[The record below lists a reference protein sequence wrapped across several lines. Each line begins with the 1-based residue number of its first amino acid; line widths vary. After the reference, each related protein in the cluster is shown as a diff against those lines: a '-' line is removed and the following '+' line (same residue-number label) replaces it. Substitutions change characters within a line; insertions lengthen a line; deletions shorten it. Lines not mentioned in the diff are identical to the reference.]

1 MNDHA
6 ETKRAGRGFLTIGAA
21 KLYFV
26 LAAFIVQFGLPRLF
40 QDAADFGLYAHA
52 MAGVAILTNILIAST
67 IQSVSKVVSEAREQA
82 EVAGRRAIQL
92 MAGIGLTLALLA
104 FGLSGALA
112 ELSRDPALKPLIE
125 AASLVIFAYAIYAAL
140 VGRLNGEERFGDQA
154 KLDAGFTTLRT
165 LGILGGAAL
174 GFGAIG
180 AVFGFAIAAILILF
194 LALMKVGWGKRAAP
208 DEGVSYQRFLVFMA
222 PIFLYQGL
230 MNAMLQI
237 DLWVIKPVLID
248 LLSASNGPELAARE
262 ANEIVG
268 HYRGAQNFAFVPY
281 QLVLATTFI
290 VLPMV
295 SRALATGNEA
305 RARETTLVA
314 VRFALI
320 ASAFFAAP
328 IAGAA
333 SPLLALAYPADYG
346 VGDEALRFL
355 LLGIVPFTV
364 FVVAATILNAA
375 NRPRISALLAFIG
388 VSSIIV
394 LNLTLVGASGG
405 LELPALRSAAIATG
419 SGMGLAFILS
429 LGALRLRFGP
439 LRILPRLLRVGV
451 ASALAFLAS
460 AQLAALMTPRSPFF
474 GAPLALAGGALVF
487 LIALF
492 LTAEL
497 GKSELNALRN
507 MLTRRSR

>member
-1 MNDHA
+1 MNDLA
-6 ETKRAGRGFLTIGAA
+6 EKQRAGRGFLTIGAA

-40 QDAADFGLYAHA
+40 KDAADFGLYAHA

-67 IQSVSKVVSEAREQA
+67 IQSVSKIVSEARDQA
-82 EVAGRRAIQL
+82 GVIGRRAIQL
-92 MAGIGLTLALLA
+92 MAAIGLALALLA
-104 FGLSGALA
+104 FALAGALS

-140 VGRLNGEERFGDQA
+140 IGRLNGEERFGDQA
-154 KLDAGFTTLRT
+154 KLDASFTTLRT
-165 LGILGGAAL
+165 IGILGGAAL

-180 AVFGFAIAAILILF
+180 AVFGFAIAAMLV
-194 LALMKVGWGKRAAP
+194 LALALLKVGWGTS
-208 DEGVSYQRFLVFMA
+208 DEGGEGVTYRRFLLFMG

-248 LLSASNGPELAARE
+248 LLSADRAQGLAARE

-295 SRALATGNEA
+295 SRALAAGDEL
-305 RARETTLVA
+305 RARETTLISI
-314 VRFALI
+314 RFALI

-328 IAGAA
+328 LAGAA
-333 SPLLALAYPADYG
+333 APLLSLAYPPDYG
-346 VGDEALRFL
+346 VGAEALRIL

-388 VSSIIV
+388 VASIV
-394 LNLTLVGASGG
+394 ALNRILVSATAGE
-405 LELPALRSAAIATG
+405 ELPALRAAAMATG
-419 SGMGLAFILS
+419 SGMCLAFILS
-429 LGALRLRFGP
+429 LFALRKRFGALYLTARI
-439 LRILPRLLRVGV
+439 LRIG
-451 ASALAFLAS
+451 AAATLAY
-460 AQLAALMTPRSPFF
+460 LAADQITALMASRSPFLA
-474 GAPLALAGGALVF
+474 APIALAGGALAF
-487 LIALF
+487 L
-492 LTAEL
+492 LTLILTGEL
-497 GKSELNALRN
+497 GRKEFGGIRTLVRK
-507 MLTRRSR
+507 R